1 MTSEKFFEEFRLHL
15 KDGLNGGD
23 THLNTKD
30 AIEKLPFDIVN
41 KRIAPNVSTIWEI
54 FYHMIFWQKLLVML
68 LLDDDTSF
76 KENIELKSFPEKDC
90 DEKTLKT
97 HKKQFMAGLETIAK
111 LVDTLDFSHPTP
123 SWSNVQKYKIMQ
135 ILLQH
140 NSYHLGQLI
149 LIQKSLPS
157 E

>member
-15 KDGLNGGD
+15 KDGLIGGD
-23 THLNTKD
+23 THLNTKE
-30 AIEKLPFDIVN
+30 AIEKLQFGIVN
-41 KRIAPNVSTIWEI
+41 QRIAPNVSTIWEI
-54 FYHMIFWQKLLVML
+54 FYHMIFWQKLLIML

-90 DEKTLKT
+90 DEKTFKT
-97 HKKQFMAGLETIAK
+97 HKKQFLAGIETISK
-111 LVDTLDFSHPTP
+111 LMETLDLSDPTP
-123 SWSNVQKYKIMQ
+123 SWRNVQKYKIMQ

-149 LIQKSLPS
+149 LIQKSLPN

>member
-1 MTSEKFFEEFRLHL
+1 MTSEEFLKELKFHL

-23 THLNTKD
+23 THLNTKE
-30 AIEKLPFDIVN
+30 AIEKLPFSIVN
-41 KRIAPNVSTIWEI
+41 HRIAPSVSTIWEI
-54 FYHMIFWQKLLVML
+54 FYHMIFWQRLLIML

-76 KENIELKSFPEKDC
+76 KENIELKSFPENDC
-90 DEKTLKT
+90 DEKTFNT
-97 HKKQFMAGLETIAK
+97 HKKQFLAGLETIGK
-111 LVDTLDFSHPTP
+111 LVETLDFSHPTP
-123 SWSNVQKYKIMQ
+123 SWSNVQKYKIIQ